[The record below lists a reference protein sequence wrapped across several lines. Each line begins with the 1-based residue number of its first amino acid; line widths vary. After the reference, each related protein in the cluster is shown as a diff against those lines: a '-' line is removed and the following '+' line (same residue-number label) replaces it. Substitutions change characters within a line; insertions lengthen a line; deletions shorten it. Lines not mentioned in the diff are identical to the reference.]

1 VIDMSGLLAGSLG
14 FLAVIVLILLEVP
27 IGLALGGVA
36 FVGMYVMVGPQATYG
51 VVGGSLYEFAANWSL
66 SALPLFILMGAF
78 LQHSGLASSIY
89 RAARLWL
96 SFLPG
101 GLAIATNVAAAG
113 FAATSGSSMATA
125 ATMARIAVPE
135 MLKAGYDKSLAAG
148 TVASAGTLGA
158 LIPPSILMILFGV
171 LAEVSISKM
180 LLAGIL
186 PGVLTLAVYVAMIVI
201 RACLNPKIAPRS
213 LDKEEKG
220 QRWASLIPIWP
231 LPVLFFGILGGIYG
245 GFVTATEAAALGA
258 FLAMLIALAFG
269 QLSFSVLK
277 NSIKTTMISTAQIF
291 FVALGA
297 VLFTRFLTLTG
308 MSGAF
313 TSLFLDL
320 AVSPYLLLLAVSVMF
335 IILGMFLDPLG
346 VMLISIPIII
356 PIFTNL
362 GMDLIWVGIIVVKY
376 VEIGLLTPPI
386 GFNVYVVKGVVG
398 DEISIG
404 TIFKGVGWFLFCEV
418 IIMTI
423 IILYPELT
431 LFIPSQMN

>member
-1 VIDMSGLLAGSLG
+1 MSGLLAGLLG
-14 FLAVIVLILLEVP
+14 FVAVIILILLEVP

-36 FVGMYVMVGPQATYG
+36 FVGMYAIVGPQATIG
-51 VVGGSLYEFAANWSL
+51 VLGGSLYEFSANWSL

-78 LQHSGLASSIY
+78 LQHSGLAASIY
-89 RAARLWL
+89 RAARLWF

-125 ATMARIAVPE
+125 ATMARIAIPE
-135 MLKAGYDKSLAAG
+135 MLKAGYSKSLAAG

-158 LIPPSILMILFGV
+158 LIPPSILLILYGV

-180 LLAGIL
+180 LMAGIL
-186 PGVLTLAVYVAMIVI
+186 PGLLTLAVYVAMIVI
-201 RACLNPKIAPRS
+201 RACINPEIAPRS
-213 LDKEEKG
+213 LSQDEKD
-220 QRWASLIPIWP
+220 QRWSSLLPIWP
-231 LPVLFFGILGGIYG
+231 LPLLFFGILGGIYG
-245 GFVTATEAAALGA
+245 GLITATEAAALGA
-258 FLAMLIALAFG
+258 FLALLIALAFG
-269 QLSFSVLK
+269 RLSVAVLRDA
-277 NSIKTTMISTAQIF
+277 IKTTMISTAQIF

-308 MSGAF
+308 MSTAV

-346 VMLISIPIII
+346 VMLISIPIVI
-356 PIFTNL
+356 PIFTSL
-362 GMDLIWVGIIVVKY
+362 GMDLIWIGIIIVKY

-404 TIFKGVGWFLFCEV
+404 TIFKGVGWFLLCEV
-418 IIMTI
+418 IIMAI
-423 IILYPELT
+423 IICFPELT
-431 LFIPSQMN
+431 LVIPNQMN